1 MHINFENLYLLCKHS
16 NKMKPEDTV
25 DYFLKVVWQ
34 NVANTYNQIA
44 SGFGITQA
52 LGYALINI
60 HDEGTAVSQIAI
72 LLGVK
77 STSLSRMLNN
87 MEGLGLIYR
96 KVSPEDKR
104 SVKIYLTD
112 FGKEQ
117 RKKAKEVV
125 RKFNDYLNIH
135 LEQEE
140 RQQLIAALQKI
151 NQLTLAYQPTSG
163 LWKER

>member
-1 MHINFENLYLLCKHS
+1 
-16 NKMKPEDTV
+16 MKPEETV

-60 HDEGTAVSQIAI
+60 HDEGTAVSQIAS

-117 RKKAKEVV
+117 RQKAKE
-125 RKFNDYLNIH
+125 R
-135 LEQEE
+135 
-140 RQQLIAALQKI
+140 AALSQGS
-151 NQLTLAYQPTSG
+151 TS
-163 LWKER
+163 